1 MTIEEFKT
9 QQAQLMEY
17 VTHPDT
23 GYQHRMTAIG
33 TTLFV
38 LFAAMLALAQ
48 ESLELAKKGEK
59 NQ

>member
-9 QQAQLMEY
+9 QQAQLMEF
-17 VTHPDT
+17 VTNPDT
-23 GYQHRMTAIG
+23 NYQNKMTAIG

-38 LFAAMLALAQ
+38 LFAAMHALAQ
-48 ESLELAKKGEK
+48 ESLELARKGEK